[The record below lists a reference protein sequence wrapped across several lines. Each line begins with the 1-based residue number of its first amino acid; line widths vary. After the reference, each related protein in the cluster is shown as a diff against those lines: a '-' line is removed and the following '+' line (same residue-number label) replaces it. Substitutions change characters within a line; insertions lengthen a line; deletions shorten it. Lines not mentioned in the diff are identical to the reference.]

1 MQQLAVRGLVSRS
14 LLLASVF
21 MLGSGCSDSPGPLR
35 RFLLDP
41 GHRHEI
47 LQESLLSHENDYAA
61 LRLARYGYGSV
72 DSLESQDW
80 LRLPEFLPATSEVSA
95 ADQGQGMTQAAWSV
109 IDVSLPAADED
120 EPSEQALREAL
131 LQIGKTAFFRY
142 PAQLVSG
149 FEAIRRDPVRAAEY
163 GLWQG
168 RTPTHQQQL
177 GGLLNVKLHD
187 GSVGIATS
195 CSTCHAAAAVSGEVI
210 PGATNSAL
218 DMGKLAI
225 DSGQQ
230 AEGPPLAWGRGRLD
244 TSDDGV
250 DNPAAIPDL
259 RVVAMQRTLHH
270 NATLHSDLL
279 ALAVRIETLLITT
292 YREGVRPPP
301 SLALGL
307 ALYLWSLSGELPP
320 ERSIDTQSVGSSLF
334 AQHCAHCHVPP
345 HYSGVPV
352 PLAVIG
358 TDPALGISRE
368 RGTGG
373 YRTPTLR
380 GAKLRQQFL
389 HHGVLPSVAAV
400 LDPQRL
406 LESYRDGNHGPGPV
420 RGHLYGL
427 TISASD
433 RAALTAFVESL

>member
-1 MQQLAVRGLVSRS
+1 MQQLAVRRLVSRL

-21 MLGSGCSDSPGPLR
+21 MLGSGCSDSRGPLR

-47 LQESLLSHENDYAA
+47 LKESLLSRENDYAT
-61 LRLARYGYGSV
+61 LRLARYGSM
-72 DSLESQDW
+72 DSQDW
-80 LRLPEFLPATSEVSA
+80 LRLPEFLPATIEVSA
-95 ADQGQGMTQAAWSV
+95 ADQSHGMTQAAWSV

-131 LQIGKTAFFRY
+131 RQIGKTAFFRY

-149 FEAIRRDPVRAAEY
+149 FEAIRRDPLRAAEY

-177 GGLLNVKLHD
+177 GGLLDVKLPD

-195 CSTCHAAAAVSGEVI
+195 CSTCHAAAVSGEVI

-259 RVVAMQRTLHH
+259 RVVAMQRALHH
-270 NATLHSDLL
+270 SATLHSNLL

-292 YREGVRPPP
+292 YRQGVRPPP

-307 ALYLWSLSGELPP
+307 AVYLWSLSGELPP
-320 ERSIDTQSVGSSLF
+320 EQSSENQSVGASLF
-334 AQHCAHCHVPP
+334 AQHCAHCHLPP
-345 HYSGVPV
+345 HYSGDPV

-368 RGTGG
+368 RGTGW
-373 YRTPTLR
+373 YRTPSLR
-380 GAKLRQQFL
+380 SAKLRQQFL

-406 LESYRDGNHGPGPV
+406 LHSYRDGNHGPGPI

-427 TISASD
+427 TISASE
-433 RAALTAFVESL
+433 RAALTAFVETL